1 MKKTAWILIVCLAI
15 LVSLV
20 PLTYIHPNT
29 TSGFLELKE
38 EVVLKNTAWWTNF
51 YLHIFSGGIAL
62 LVGWVQFSKKIRK
75 NYLQWHRTLGKL
87 YVVSALIC
95 GFTGVFVGFYAY
107 GGIVAQLGFVSVG
120 CIYFYTTL
128 MAYLYIKNNNIVG
141 HQTMMIYSYAACLAA
156 VTLRLYGPLLTVGLG
171 DYTTA
176 YRIVAWLSWVPNLLI
191 ARRISRGIIVS

>member
-20 PLTYIHPNT
+20 PLNYLHPDT

-38 EVVLKNTAWWTNF
+38 DAVLKNTVWCTNF
-51 YLHIFSGGIAL
+51 YLHITSGSIAL
-62 LVGWVQFSKKIRK
+62 LVGWVQFSKNMRK
-75 NYLQWHRTLGKL
+75 NHLLWHRAIGKL
-87 YVVSALIC
+87 YVVCALIC
-95 GFTGVFVGFYAY
+95 GFTGIFVGFYAY
-107 GGIVAQLGFVSVG
+107 GGIIAQAGFVSVG
-120 CIYFYTTL
+120 VIYFYTTL
-128 MAYLYIKNNNIVG
+128 MAFIYIKNKNIAG

-191 ARRISRGIIVS
+191 ARRIADY